1 MIPLSRTS
9 RIMICCE
16 LLAAACLAA
25 AYIEAGIWLIV
36 PGILAAAAF
45 LFVARRRRV
54 AWLASSLL
62 VVYAMLAAAG
72 AWMRLQVLWLLI
84 GAVAALAAWD
94 LAHFSESLRG
104 AATMDGARLLER
116 RHVRALSMAVACGL
130 LTGGVPLVLKIHLP
144 FAAAE
149 IVGLILLAGLTLAGR
164 RLLGTDR
171 SGR

>member
-45 LFVARRRRV
+45 LFLARRRRA

-62 VVYAMLAAAG
+62 VVYVMLAAAG
-72 AWMRLQVLWLLI
+72 AWMRFDVLWLLV
-84 GAVAALAAWD
+84 GVVAALAAWD
-94 LAHFSESLRG
+94 LAHFSESLHA
-104 AATMDGARLLER
+104 AATLDGARLLER
-116 RHVRALSMAVACGL
+116 RHARALLMAVAWGL
-130 LTGGVPLVLKIHLP
+130 LTGGVPLVVKIHLP

-149 IVGLILLAGLTLAGR
+149 IVGVILLAGLTLAGR
-164 RLLGTDR
+164 GLLGIGR
-171 SGR
+171 SG